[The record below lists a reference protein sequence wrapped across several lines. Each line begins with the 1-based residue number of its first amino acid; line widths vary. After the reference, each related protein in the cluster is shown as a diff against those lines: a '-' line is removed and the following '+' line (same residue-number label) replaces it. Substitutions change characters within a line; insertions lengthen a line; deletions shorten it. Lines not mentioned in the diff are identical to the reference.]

1 MSEGGISAGE
11 EPDQRRLSPP
21 EGVDVRRQP
30 YRWRTSWT
38 APEIV
43 TGVLLASTLLF
54 AVGDV
59 LDLRGTGGDGWTGE
73 VSRWTYWAVEPW
85 VSTVLV
91 LASLLAWYLAKTA
104 RDTLI
109 AMRPSDND
117 GTQPAQSDDPSA
129 ATPWDREQRAVVMA
143 GVAASFGAV
152 TALAVILLVATAE
165 WSTPG
170 GSILILPS
178 RIAGVVEGLAVLIPA
193 LATLVIF
200 RRLHAAW
207 RKG

>member
-1 MSEGGISAGE
+1 
-11 EPDQRRLSPP
+11 
-21 EGVDVRRQP
+21 
-30 YRWRTSWT
+30 
-38 APEIV
+38 
-43 TGVLLASTLLF
+43 
-54 AVGDV
+54 
-59 LDLRGTGGDGWTGE
+59 
-73 VSRWTYWAVEPW
+73 
-85 VSTVLV
+85 
-91 LASLLAWYLAKTA
+91 
-104 RDTLI
+104 
-109 AMRPSDND
+109 
-117 GTQPAQSDDPSA
+117 
-129 ATPWDREQRAVVMA
+129 MA